1 MKTAW
6 YLHQLIDKIEFRIYI
21 QLVYW
26 HTIIKIKSK
35 WVKELDVKA
44 QTINFPEE
52 NKGENPGWP

>member
-1 MKTAW
+1 M
-6 YLHQLIDKIEFRIYI
+6 DKIEVRI
-21 QLVYW
+21 YW

-52 NKGENPGWP
+52 NKWENPGWC